1 MATLRERFEMKVHR
15 TDSCWLWVGA
25 LQPNGYG
32 RFGVG
37 KGRTMLAHRVAYIL
51 YNGPFPKK
59 LEIDHTCFNRA
70 CVNPEHLEAVTKK
83 VNDDRRFNR
92 FGEVCRNGHPRR
104 GNVKVNSR
112 GARICV
118 LCHREAV
125 RRCRHRRAANKTEV
139 LDAI

>member
-32 RFGVG
+32 SFYVSERRGVM
-37 KGRTMLAHRVAYIL
+37 RAHRVAYIL
-51 YNGPFPKK
+51 YKGSFSKK

-70 CVNPEHLEAVTKK
+70 CVNPAHLEAVTKQ
-83 VNDDRRFNR
+83 VNDDRRFHKS
-92 FGEVCRNGHPRR
+92 GKVCRNGHPRR
-104 GNVKVNSR
+104 GNVKVNSK
-112 GARICV
+112 GARFCT

-125 RRCRHRRAANKTEV
+125 RRCRHRRAAHNMEV
-139 LDAI
+139 